1 VATLSNIACVLLL
14 AGAAC
19 TPAGATMP
27 ATTAPA
33 VLLSAAQD
41 GALDLGA
48 VIDFRRVDVEGV
60 TVLAVTPGGLGE
72 RLGLRAGD
80 RIVAANG
87 QSLAATNRPSSVLA
101 TALSGSG
108 AGLRLDIVR
117 DGQRRTLSGALDGQ
131 GPVADKIEGCGHISS
146 GGTHPRA
153 TRDVFPVVVLS
164 IDGDHKL
171 PVRSGYYRVDAGRR
185 VLVVRELID
194 GQRFSEF
201 GLKERARQRERHGA
215 RLDKVLIVD
224 VQPDTSYFVG
234 AQTSRPISTSAIRD
248 NSYWEPVVWRT
259 VAESCR

>member
-1 VATLSNIACVLLL
+1 MTTLSNITCALLL

-19 TPAGATMP
+19 TSTGAATP
-27 ATTAPA
+27 ATTAPT
-33 VLLSAAQD
+33 VPLSAARD

-48 VIDFRRVDVEGV
+48 VIDFRRVNVEGV

-72 RLGLRAGD
+72 RLGLRPGD

-87 QSLAATNRPSSVLA
+87 QSLVATNRPSSVLA
-101 TALSGSG
+101 SALSGSG
-108 AGLRLDIVR
+108 AEVRLDIVR
-117 DGQRRTLSGALDGQ
+117 DGQRRTLSGAVDGQ
-131 GPVADKIEGCGHISS
+131 EPVAGKIEGCGHISS

-164 IDGDHKL
+164 IDGNRKL

-194 GQRFSEF
+194 NRRFSEF
-201 GLKERARQRERHGA
+201 GLKERMRQRERHGA

-224 VQPDTSYFVG
+224 VKPGTSYAVG
-234 AQTSRPISTSAIRD
+234 AQTSRSISTSVIRD